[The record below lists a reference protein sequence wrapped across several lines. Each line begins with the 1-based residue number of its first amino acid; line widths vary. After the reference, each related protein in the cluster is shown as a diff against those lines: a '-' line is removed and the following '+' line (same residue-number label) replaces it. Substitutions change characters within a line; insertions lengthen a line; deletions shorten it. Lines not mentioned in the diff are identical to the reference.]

1 MADRQPIQHQDLLTM
16 ANQMIRDHEDFIQ
29 GMQADQVEQ
38 KGGILVFKGE
48 FFLDEQG
55 LPTPKP
61 WRSSTCSNTWRRPSL
76 ASTNLLID
84 VDSRQRTEKKT
95 GQSDGPFFILTV
107 TIALRLRVAPAPA
120 THHHGRNRLVSRWQ

>member
-55 LPTPKP
+55 LPTPK
-61 WRSSTCSNTWRRPSL
+61 TVAVFNMFKYL
-76 ASTNLLID
+76 AQTLSGQYQL
-84 VDSRQRTEKKT
+84 VD
-95 GQSDGPFFILTV
+95 
-107 TIALRLRVAPAPA
+107 
-120 THHHGRNRLVSRWQ
+120 

>member
-55 LPTPKP
+55 LPTPK
-61 WRSSTCSNTWRRPSL
+61 TMAVFNMFKYL
-76 ASTNLLID
+76 AQTLSGQYQLID
-84 VDSRQRTEKKT
+84 
-95 GQSDGPFFILTV
+95 
-107 TIALRLRVAPAPA
+107 
-120 THHHGRNRLVSRWQ
+120 

>member
-48 FFLDEQG
+48 FFLDEEG
-55 LPTPKP
+55 LPTPK
-61 WRSSTCSNTWRRPSL
+61 TMAVFNMFKYL
-76 ASTNLLID
+76 AQTLSGQYQLID
-84 VDSRQRTEKKT
+84 
-95 GQSDGPFFILTV
+95 
-107 TIALRLRVAPAPA
+107 
-120 THHHGRNRLVSRWQ
+120 

>member
-1 MADRQPIQHQDLLTM
+1 MAVSQPIQHQDLLTM

-55 LPTPKP
+55 LPTPK
-61 WRSSTCSNTWRRPSL
+61 TMAVFNMFKYL
-76 ASTNLLID
+76 AQTLSGQYQL
-84 VDSRQRTEKKT
+84 VD
-95 GQSDGPFFILTV
+95 
-107 TIALRLRVAPAPA
+107 
-120 THHHGRNRLVSRWQ
+120 

>member
-55 LPTPKP
+55 LPTPKTMAVFNMFKYLP
-61 WRSSTCSNTWRRPSL
+61 QTLS
-76 ASTNLLID
+76 
-84 VDSRQRTEKKT
+84 
-95 GQSDGPFFILTV
+95 GQSQ
-107 TIALRLRVAPAPA
+107 
-120 THHHGRNRLVSRWQ
+120 LVD